1 MATNKGFIK
10 DIQGNNLLPITRGE
24 LVLDKDGNIALN
36 SEHFLAGVNGSKYGL
51 ITAAER
57 QMLIGGGGGN
67 GGSLSDL
74 YTKLGYINA
83 GLTIGGKSY
92 SFYDENG
99 DATPIT
105 ITAENTQINIAVD
118 ANTNNIVLGLSEVNT
133 DSIKVESSFIRGI
146 DVDEYGRVTTVAASA
161 LVNSDIPKE
170 LSEKKLVSCTTE
182 AVADTDFAIVN
193 KAYVDGKFN
202 AVNAT
207 ATGALKFGGKIA
219 DVDAAKGD
227 IADGNKVY
235 FYYKVVNT
243 FVIPSA
249 YTADGVDISVK
260 SGDTLIIDGDN
271 KFVHVPSGDDITS
284 LTITK
289 TLSDDSTQ
297 AVINEEIGNIA
308 LKFSKIFTIDGV
320 TGNSRIANI
329 SIPQASTTTDGYLSA
344 SDYKKFSSY
353 AENLAT
359 TYTSS
364 ILDTTPGLY
373 TLGKINFGQSEYE
386 VKGINTTYAI
396 DLIDETVVQGVTSK
410 HDPTLQFSE
419 NGAVVKSISYKGQNG
434 ISVTKDGD
442 ILKISQ
448 QENQSTTPEFLSIG
462 TGADNNKFTI
472 NIGYVDKTTHEV
484 VNGLTSYEQFVTL
497 ASRIS
502 QQIETITESLVPQEG
517 KDNVTPYRYG
527 NDKLKA
533 AITLEI

>member
-10 DIQGNNLLPITRGE
+10 DLQGHNLLPITRGE

-57 QMLIGGGGGN
+57 QMLIGGGN

-118 ANTNNIVLGLSEVNT
+118 ANTNNIVLGLSEVNK
-133 DSIKVESSFIRGI
+133 DGIKVESSFIKGI

-193 KAYVDGKFN
+193 KAYVDSKFN

-219 DVDAAKGD
+219 DVDAAKGV
-227 IADGNKVY
+227 IADGKKIY
-235 FYYKVVNT
+235 FYYKAVNA
-243 FVIPSA
+243 FDLPSA
-249 YTADGVDISVK
+249 YTADNVDIYVK
-260 SGDTLIIDGDN
+260 SGDTLIVDEDN
-271 KFVHVPSGDDITS
+271 KFVHVPSGDDITT
-284 LTITK
+284 LTITR
-289 TLSDDSTQ
+289 TNADSSTTNI
-297 AVINEEIGNIA
+297 INEELGNIS
-308 LKFSKIFTIDGV
+308 LKFSPIFSIEGV
-320 TGNSRIANI
+320 TGNSRIATI
-329 SIPQASTTTDGYLSA
+329 SIPQASNTTDGYLS
-344 SDYKKFSSY
+344 SDDYKKFSSY

-373 TLGKINFGQSEYE
+373 TLGKIKFGQSEYE

-396 DLIDETVVQGVTSK
+396 DLTDETVVEGVTSK
-410 HDPTLQFSE
+410 HDPTLQFSK
-419 NGAVVKSISYKGQNG
+419 NGAVVKSISYKGTNG
-434 ISVTKDGD
+434 VIVTKDGNT
-442 ILKISQ
+442 LNISQ
-448 QENQSTTPEFLSIG
+448 QENVSTNSTYLSIG
-462 TGADNNKFTI
+462 EGADNNKFTI
-472 NIGYVDKTTHEV
+472 NIGHVDKDSGAIV
-484 VNGLTSYEQFVTL
+484 DGLTSYSQLVAL
-497 ASRIS
+497 AERIA
-502 QQIETITESLVPQEG
+502 QQIEIITETLVPEEG
-517 KDNVTPYRYG
+517 KDNVNTYRYG

-533 AITLEI
+533 AIALDKI